1 MKPIVTIK
9 EIRTFVIKLSDDY
22 DKVILSEDDA
32 RALHAA
38 LEHAIYPYG
47 VFGRNTFTQSKTI
60 TASEYAHPGPVTYT
74 TIT

>member
-1 MKPIVTIK
+1 MKPTVIIK

-32 RALHAA
+32 IALHAA

-47 VFGRNTFTQSKTI
+47 TFKENTLPQLKTI
-60 TASEYAHPGPVTYT
+60 TVS
-74 TIT
+74 

>member
-1 MKPIVTIK
+1 MKPTVAIK

-32 RALHAA
+32 IALHAA

-47 VFGRNTFTQSKTI
+47 VFGGESIYTI
-60 TASEYAHPGPVTYT
+60 KNNHRFRVCSS
-74 TIT
+74 